1 MIPVQVEVIPN
12 QEDRIRKAIRKRKG
26 CTIIARKVH
35 GGPHSLLLRNPYA
48 KRYREAKM
56 GDPVRLPFRH
66 LDLVQN
72 LHHKG
77 GFLPL
82 IAAALAPIIGGVAGG
97 LIEKEIAGSGLSHFS
112 GKPWWHGS
120 GVAKNHQ
127 LCTVEKRG
135 NGLYL
140 NPWKGG
146 SDIVGNLLTD
156 VHNKYHKH

>member
-1 MIPVQVEVIPN
+1 MTLSLSAATVKMIPVQVEVIPN

-35 GGPHSLLLRNPYA
+35 GGPHSLLLRMPYA
-48 KRYREAKM
+48 RRYGEAKM
-56 GDPVRLPFRH
+56 GNPVRLPFRH
-66 LDLVQN
+66 QDLVAN

-97 LIEKEIAGSGLSHFS
+97 LIEKEIAGSGLCRFS

-120 GVAKNHQ
+120 GVAKKMPE
-127 LCTVEKRG
+127 LYTIEKHG

-146 SDIVGNLLTD
+146 SVL
-156 VHNKYHKH
+156 